1 MTKHAINQG
10 LYIGGDFVTFAE
22 AKKTQPNIQQIA
34 SRSTVSGYSSLGAV
48 LPNPDTVLKKMGK
61 DIKAY
66 KDIKAHP
73 VVKGCLRRRKAAV
86 KAKAWRIVQDDA
98 SDLVVERINSIFKKL
113 QTNKI
118 TGAMFDATF
127 FGYQPCEITWAYT
140 DGAWLPANIQAMP
153 PDWFF
158 FDTDNNLRFKDK
170 SAGQAGL
177 LVEPRKYLVPTQDA
191 SYDNPYGE
199 PDAALVFWATAFLQG
214 GMEFWVRF
222 TEKYGSP
229 WVIGKYGNNYDE
241 AKQETLLNNLYA
253 MVQDAV
259 AVIPDNSQI
268 EIIEAAGKSASA
280 DVYEKFLMYCRSEI
294 NIALLGQNQTTEA
307 EANRASASAGSEVTA
322 DIADGDCEMMA
333 EQYQL
338 LIDWIVDYNW
348 GGPSPQFEYFEDSNG
363 GIEQA
368 ERDSALSATG
378 IRFSNQYYEREYG
391 FQEGDL
397 LPPLEQVPSDAS
409 FAEQPRTYRLVPQ
422 NFAEVAVPTLEQ
434 AAAEPLDD
442 MVGRLR
448 HVVQSAKDFQ
458 NIQDAVLAE
467 FSEMDSS
474 EMVKVMQ
481 MAMTLAELEG
491 RAEVQD
497 E

>member
-1 MTKHAINQG
+1 MSKQG
-10 LYIGGDFVTFAE
+10 LYIGGEFVTFAE
-22 AKKTQPNIQQIA
+22 AKKSQPNISQIA
-34 SRSTVSGYSSLGAV
+34 SRNTVSGFSSLGSV

-66 KDIKAHP
+66 KDIKCHP

-86 KAKAWRIVQDDA
+86 KAKAWRIVQDQA
-98 SDLVVERINSIFKKL
+98 SEQVTEHINNIFKKL
-113 QTNKI
+113 QINKI
-118 TGAMFDATF
+118 TGGMFDATF
-127 FGYQPCEITWAYT
+127 FGYQPCEITWGHA
-140 DGAWLPANIQAMP
+140 DGAWLPVNIQAMP
-153 PDWFF
+153 VDWYF
-158 FDTDNNLRFKDK
+158 FDAQNQLRFKDK
-170 SAGQAGL
+170 NAGQEGL
-177 LVEPRKYLVPTQDA
+177 LLDPRKYLVPTQDA
-191 SYDNPYGE
+191 TYENPYGE

-214 GMEFWVRF
+214 GLEFWVRF

-268 EIIEAAGKSASA
+268 QIIEAAGKSASA

-307 EANRASASAGSEVTA
+307 EANRASSTAGSEVTA
-322 DIADGDCEMMA
+322 DIADGDCEMTA
-333 EQYQL
+333 EQFQL

-368 ERDSALSATG
+368 DRDAKLFSAGA
-378 IRFSNQYYEREYG
+378 RFSNQYYAREYG

-397 LPPLEQVPSDAS
+397 LPPLEQVPTDPS
-409 FAEQPRTYRLVPQ
+409 FAEQTHTFRPVAQ
-422 NFAEVAVPTLEQ
+422 NFAEVTVPTLEQ
-434 AAAEPLDD
+434 AAADPLND
-442 MVGRLR
+442 MVNRLR
-448 HVVQSAKDFQ
+448 RVVQSAKGFE

-467 FSEMDSS
+467 FSEMDST

-481 MAMTLAELEG
+481 LAMTLAELEG

-497 E
+497 V

>member
-1 MTKHAINQG
+1 MSKQG
-10 LYIGGDFVTFAE
+10 LYIGGEFVTFAE
-22 AKKTQPNIQQIA
+22 AKKSQPNIGQIA
-34 SRSTVSGYSSLGAV
+34 SRNTVSGFSSLSAV
-48 LPNPDTVLKKMGK
+48 LPNPDIVLKKMGK
-61 DIKAY
+61 DIKVY

-86 KAKAWRIVQDDA
+86 KAKAWRIVQDEA
-98 SDLVVERINSIFKKL
+98 SDQVFEHINRIFKKL
-113 QTNKI
+113 AINKI
-118 TGAMFDATF
+118 TGAMFDGTF
-127 FGYQPCEITWAYT
+127 FGYQPCEIQWAYT
-140 DGAWLPANIQAMP
+140 DGAWLPVDIQAMP

-158 FDTDNNLRFKDK
+158 FDAENNLRFKDK
-170 SAGQAGL
+170 NAGQAGL
-177 LVEPRKYLVPTQDA
+177 LIEPRKYLVPTQDS

-199 PDAALVFWATAFLQG
+199 PDAALVFWATAFMQG
-214 GMEFWVRF
+214 GLEFWVRF
-222 TEKYGSP
+222 SEKYGSP

-241 AKQETLLNNLYA
+241 AKQETLLNNLYN

-259 AVIPDNSQI
+259 AVIPDNAQI

-280 DVYEKFLMYCRSEI
+280 DVFEKFLMYCRSEI

-307 EANRASASAGSEVTA
+307 DANRASASAGSEVTA
-322 DIADGDCEMMA
+322 DISDGDCEMTA
-333 EQYQL
+333 EQFQL

-363 GIEQA
+363 GIQQA
-368 ERDSALSATG
+368 ERDSKLSATG

-397 LPPLEQVPSDAS
+397 LPPVEPVNTDPN
-409 FAEQPRTYRLVPQ
+409 FAEHTPVFRPVAQ
-422 NFAEVAVPTLEQ
+422 NFAEVAVTLEQ
-434 AAAEPLDD
+434 AAADPLND
-442 MVGRLR
+442 MVSRVR
-448 HVVQSAKDFQ
+448 HVVKSAKDFQ

-481 MAMTLAELEG
+481 LAMTLAEFEG

-497 E
+497 V

>member
-1 MTKHAINQG
+1 MSKQG
-10 LYIGGDFVTFAE
+10 LYIGGEFVSFAE
-22 AKKTQPNIQQIA
+22 AKKAQPNIQQIA
-34 SRSTVSGYSSLGAV
+34 SRSTVSGYSSLGSV
-48 LPNPDTVLKKMGK
+48 MPNPDAVLKKMGK

-66 KDIKAHP
+66 KDIKCHP

-86 KAKAWRIVQDDA
+86 KAKAWRIVKDQA
-98 SDLVVERINSIFKKL
+98 SDQVTESINSIFKKL
-113 QTNKI
+113 QINKI
-118 TGAMFDATF
+118 TGGMFDATF
-127 FGYQPCEITWAYT
+127 FGYQPCEITWGHT
-140 DGAWLPANIQAMP
+140 DGAWLPVNIQAMP
-153 PDWFF
+153 VDWYF
-158 FDTDNNLRFKDK
+158 FDAQNQLRFKDK
-170 SAGQAGL
+170 NAGQEGL
-177 LVEPRKYLVPTQDA
+177 LLDPRKYLVPTQDA
-191 SYDNPYGE
+191 TYENPYGE

-214 GMEFWVRF
+214 GLEFWVRF

-280 DVYEKFLMYCRSEI
+280 DVFEKFLMYCRSEI

-307 EANRASASAGSEVTA
+307 DANRASASAGSEVTA
-322 DIADGDCEMMA
+322 DIADGDCEMTA
-333 EQYQL
+333 EQFQL

-363 GIEQA
+363 GIDQA
-368 ERDSALSATG
+368 ERDSKLSTTG

-397 LPPLEQVPSDAS
+397 LPPLDSVATDLS
-409 FAEQPRTYRLVPQ
+409 FAEQPQTYRPVAQ
-422 NFAEVAVPTLEQ
+422 NFAEAVVPTLEQ
-434 AAAEPLDD
+434 AAADPLND
-442 MVGRLR
+442 MVNRLR
-448 HVVQSAKDFQ
+448 RVVQSAKGFG

-481 MAMTLAELEG
+481 LAMTLSELEG
-491 RAEVQD
+491 RAEVTD

>member
-1 MTKHAINQG
+1 MKNQG
-10 LYIGGDFVTFAE
+10 LYIGGEFLTFSE
-22 AKKTQPNIQQIA
+22 AKKNQPNISQIA
-34 SRSTVSGYSSLGAV
+34 SRSTVSGFSSLGAV
-48 LPNPDTVLKKMGK
+48 LPNPDIVLKKMGK
-61 DIKAY
+61 DIKVY

-86 KAKAWRIVQDDA
+86 KAKAWRIVQDQA
-98 SDLVVERINSIFKKL
+98 SDQVFGHINNIFKKL
-113 QTNKI
+113 AINKI
-118 TGAMFDATF
+118 TGAMFDGTF
-127 FGYQPCEITWAYT
+127 FGYQPCEINWAYT
-140 DGAWLPANIQAMP
+140 DGAWLPIDIQAMP

-158 FDTDNNLRFKDK
+158 FDAENNLRFKDK
-170 SAGQAGL
+170 NAGQAGL
-177 LVEPRKYLVPTQDA
+177 LIEPRKYLVPTQDA

-199 PDAALVFWATAFLQG
+199 PDAALVFWATAFMQG
-214 GMEFWVRF
+214 GLEFWVRF

-268 EIIEAAGKSASA
+268 QIIEAAGKSASA
-280 DVYEKFLMYCRSEI
+280 DIYEKFLMYCRSEI

-307 EANRASASAGSEVTA
+307 DATHASASAGSEVTA
-322 DIADGDCEMMA
+322 DIADGDCEMTT
-333 EQYQL
+333 EQFQL

-363 GIEQA
+363 GTEQA
-368 ERDSALSATG
+368 ERDSKLYAAGT
-378 IRFSNQYYEREYG
+378 RFTNQYRMREYG

-397 LPPLEQVPSDAS
+397 AEPAQEPSNSVAFS
-409 FAEQPRTYRLVPQ
+409 EYQHVPQ
-422 NFAEVAVPTLEQ
+422 NFAEATLPTLEQ
-434 AAAEPLDD
+434 AATDPLND

-448 HVVQSAKDFQ
+448 RVVQSAKDFQ
-458 NIQDAVLAE
+458 NIQDAVLTE

-481 MAMTLAELEG
+481 LAMTLAEFQG
-491 RAEVQD
+491 RAEVTD

>member
-1 MTKHAINQG
+1 MNKQG
-10 LYIGGDFVTFAE
+10 LYIGGEFMSFAE
-22 AKKTQPNIQQIA
+22 AKKNQPNINQIA
-34 SRSTVSGYSSLGAV
+34 SRSTVSGFSSLGAV
-48 LPNPDTVLKKMGK
+48 LPNPDIVLKKMGK
-61 DIKAY
+61 DIKVY

-86 KAKAWRIVQDDA
+86 KAKAWRIVQDQA
-98 SDLVVERINSIFKKL
+98 SDQVFEHINNIFKKL
-113 QTNKI
+113 AINKI
-118 TGAMFDATF
+118 TGAMFDGTF
-127 FGYQPCEITWAYT
+127 FGYQPCEINWAYT
-140 DGAWLPANIQAMP
+140 DGAWLPVDIQAMP

-158 FDTDNNLRFKDK
+158 FDSENNLRFKDK
-170 SAGQAGL
+170 DAGQAGL
-177 LVEPRKYLVPTQDA
+177 LIEPRKYLVPTQDA

-199 PDAALVFWATAFLQG
+199 PDAALVFWATAFMQG
-214 GMEFWVRF
+214 GLEFWVRF

-280 DVYEKFLMYCRSEI
+280 DIYEKFLMYCRSEI

-307 EANRASASAGSEVTA
+307 DATHASASAGSEVTA
-322 DIADGDCEMMA
+322 DIADGDCEMTA
-333 EQYQL
+333 EQFQL

-363 GIEQA
+363 GAEQA
-368 ERDSALSATG
+368 DRDSKLYAAGT
-378 IRFSNQYYEREYG
+378 RFTNQYRMREYG

-397 LPPLEQVPSDAS
+397 AEPVQEPSNPVA
-409 FAEQPRTYRLVPQ
+409 FAEYQPVPQ
-422 NFAEVAVPTLEQ
+422 NYAEVTLPTLEQ
-434 AAAEPLDD
+434 AAADPLND

-448 HVVQSAKDFQ
+448 RVVQSAKGFQ
-458 NIQDAVLAE
+458 NIQDAVLTE

-481 MAMTLAELEG
+481 LAMTLAELEG
-491 RAEVQD
+491 RAEVTN

>member
-1 MTKHAINQG
+1 MTKHTNNQG
-10 LYIGGDFVTFAE
+10 LYIGGEFVSFAE
-22 AKKTQPNIQQIA
+22 AKKSQPNINQIA
-34 SRSTVSGYSSLGAV
+34 SRSTVSGFSSLGSV
-48 LPNPDTVLKKMGK
+48 LPNPDIVLKKMGK
-61 DIKAY
+61 DIKVY

-73 VVKGCLRRRKAAV
+73 VVKGCLRPRKAAV
-86 KAKAWRIVQDDA
+86 KAKAWRIVQDEA
-98 SDLVVERINSIFKKL
+98 SEQVFNHINSIFKKL
-113 QTNKI
+113 QINKI

-170 SAGQAGL
+170 NSGQAGL
-177 LVEPRKYLVPTQDA
+177 LLEPRKYLVPTQDA

-214 GMEFWVRF
+214 GLEFWVRF

-241 AKQETLLNNLYA
+241 AKQEVLLNNLYN

-268 EIIEAAGKSASA
+268 QIIEAAGKSASA
-280 DVYEKFLMYCRSEI
+280 DVFERFLMYCRSEI

-307 EANRASASAGSEVTA
+307 NANRASATAGAEVTA
-322 DIADGDCEMMA
+322 DISDGDCEMTA
-333 EQYQL
+333 EQFQL

-363 GIEQA
+363 GVEQA
-368 ERDSALSATG
+368 DRDSKLAQTG
-378 IRFSNQYYEREYG
+378 LRFSEQYYKREYG
-391 FQEGDL
+391 LQDGDL
-397 LPPLEQVPSDAS
+397 LPPVEPAPTVS
-409 FAEQPRTYRLVPQ
+409 FAEYRPVAQ
-422 NFAEVAVPTLEQ
+422 NFIEQTAPQLEQ
-434 AAAEPLDD
+434 AAADPLNT
-442 MVGRLR
+442 MVNRLR
-448 HVVQSAKDFQ
+448 HVVKTAKDFEDL
-458 NIQDAVLAE
+458 QDAVLAE
-467 FSEMDSS
+467 FSEMDAS
-474 EMVKVMQ
+474 EMVKIMQ
-481 MAMTLAELEG
+481 VAMTLAELEG
-491 RAEVQD
+491 RSEVQD
-497 E
+497 G